1 DHPLKCVDE
10 VYGVVC
16 AVGALVD
23 ADVDVRFTDGVAV
36 LGGFTGDCLYPVLDF
51 LALPHFGGAVVAD
64 RQLGRDQ
71 HRELLPHAFFPSMMS
86 SRYRGR
92 IVSPRLSASRRTR
105 RRLWRMIAGRSSVT
119 CFLLSRSI
127 RRIRE
132 RWLRSGQRC
141 GGMRSRRGR

>member
-23 ADVDVRFTDGVAV
+23 ADVDVSFPDGVAV
-36 LGGFTGDCLYPVLDF
+36 FRCVTGDCLYPFLDF
-51 LALPHFGGAVVAD
+51 LALPLLPGAVVAD
-64 RQLGRDQ
+64 RRLGRYQ
-71 HRELLPHAFFPSMMS
+71 HRALLPHAFFSSMMS

-105 RRLWRMIAGRSSVT
+105 RRLWRMIAGRSSMTRPCNVKD
-119 CFLLSRSI
+119 
-127 RRIRE
+127 
-132 RWLRSGQRC
+132 
-141 GGMRSRRGR
+141 